1 MFRVQE
7 IAEIIDRCLYA
18 VVWEGEE
25 TDSFDQMI
33 SLTEDPM
40 AIENYLRNNKT
51 YFDLG
56 YYHYS
61 MEEAADRIIDE
72 YEELVEEII
81 TRAQEGPY
89 EEKYSLQRLFLPL
102 DDRKGLLDYTK
113 AKAKSS
119 TYKPIIRIYG
129 YKLDTNCIIISGY
142 AIKLTLRM
150 DHPDLKRELDKL
162 NVLEKYLNEADL
174 PICI

>member
-72 YEELVEEII
+72 YEELVEEIT
-81 TRAQEGPY
+81 TRAEQGPY
-89 EEKYSLQRLFLPL
+89 EEKYNLQRLFC
-102 DDRKGLLDYTK
+102 LLMIGRD
-113 AKAKSS
+113 
-119 TYKPIIRIYG
+119 
-129 YKLDTNCIIISGY
+129 C
-142 AIKLTLRM
+142 
-150 DHPDLKRELDKL
+150 
-162 NVLEKYLNEADL
+162 
-174 PICI
+174 